1 VILLKNKFLIN
12 SILCFMLSS
21 STIAHAQSLSYTVV
35 AGDSLWKIAVKNQV
49 GLSELISANPQLQNP
64 NMIMPGQKI
73 SIPNQQDIKALE
85 NQVINL
91 VNVERAKAGLAPLK
105 ANWQLSRVARYK
117 SQDMINNNYFD
128 HISPTYGSPFNMM
141 ENFGIKFTAA
151 GENIAMGQNTPQE
164 VMNAW
169 MNSPGHRS
177 NILSPAYTDIGVGLA
192 KTSSGVCYWT
202 QDFIKAY

>member
-1 VILLKNKFLIN
+1 
-12 SILCFMLSS
+12 MLSS